1 LEKSKLDVRNFFKEF
16 IFRPTFEDQNI
27 DCNEDA
33 IFLSSFVELLK
44 TINIDMDTID
54 SYCIYMRL
62 KIVENFEAISLN
74 NLEQELNNFGK
85 GNEIAETNSSN
96 DNFKKNE
103 TNSKS
108 VDVKQEDI
116 KNETKNFITNQ
127 KNSSEN
133 HNLSLKNEDLS
144 NLDNKKFK
152 EQLVLIE
159 TESEKES
166 IDDLDDSDSKLDSIS
181 SGDRKNNSKNI
192 Q

>member
-1 LEKSKLDVRNFFKEF
+1 
-16 IFRPTFEDQNI
+16 
-27 DCNEDA
+27 
-33 IFLSSFVELLK
+33 
-44 TINIDMDTID
+44 
-54 SYCIYMRL
+54 MRL

-74 NLEQELNNFGK
+74 YLEQELNNFGK

-96 DNFKKNE
+96 DNCKKNE

-108 VDVKQEDI
+108 VDVKLIDI
-116 KNETKNFITNQ
+116 KNETKNLPTYQ

-144 NLDNKKFK
+144 NQDNKKFK